1 MFKYLIFVLFLAS
14 ATAMQA
20 SKTAISAIPDS
31 LSENAFAIVDDYEVV
46 FTQTDQNNATYKVS
60 KTVTILSQQGEV
72 YGHFYTYGDKFRE
85 LKDFSGV
92 VKNAAGTVIRKI
104 GKKDLKIS
112 SISEHMAT
120 DNYSIVYEC
129 KVPAY
134 PYTVEYT
141 YTMRWKNGILAYPAF
156 VPLDGYM
163 QSVVKASYTI
173 ELPADKSLR
182 YISNFG
188 ALISDEVV
196 NNKHIYAFTA
206 NNLKAIEKEP
216 LAPSFREIC
225 PRVLVGI
232 SDFCY
237 DSSCGNMVDW
247 KSYGLWVNGLL
258 ANRDVLPDPVISK
271 VRDLVKDAKTDR
283 EKVEILYKYLQDNS
297 RYVSIQLGIGGFQ
310 PIEASSVAKSGY
322 GDCKGLSNLMK
333 AYLNVVDI
341 PSNYCEISTKERDL
355 YEDFA
360 NVSQTDH
367 AILLVPL
374 KNDSIWLE
382 CTSQTLPF
390 GYVHDDI
397 AGHDALVI
405 TAEGGKL
412 CKLPVYSDADN
423 KTISKLTLD
432 IAEDGV
438 AKGNLTLSEYLHAYT
453 NNVSQMTSKDRDKVV
468 SYINRNVK
476 FPKIQLDN
484 ISVTENKTSLPSCIL
499 TADLTAGDFVN
510 KTGTRLFI
518 PVCPLKKSHYDLF
531 SSNKR
536 SYDIQRDYGFSESD
550 TIIYTIPE
558 GYTFE
563 SKPKNIDL
571 DTPYG
576 KLKTTIEQSGGKITY
591 IQNIDIFSGTYNK
604 SEYNDIKAFF
614 GEIAAATKRRIV
626 LKKI

>member
-1 MFKYLIFVLFLAS
+1 MFKYILFTLFFTS
-14 ATAMQA
+14 TIVMQA
-20 SKTAISAIPDS
+20 TGISISAIPDS
-31 LSENAFAIVDDYEVV
+31 LSENAFAVVDNYEAI
-46 FTQTDQNNATYKVS
+46 FSQTDQNNATYKVS

-72 YGHFYTYGDKFRE
+72 YGHFFTYGDKFRE
-85 LKDFSGV
+85 LKDFSGI
-92 VKNAAGTVIRKI
+92 VKNAVGTVIRKI

-112 SISEHMAT
+112 SFSEHMAT

-156 VPLDGYM
+156 VPFDGYM
-163 QSVVKASYTI
+163 QSVVKANYTL
-173 ELPADKSLR
+173 ELPADKNLR
-182 YISNFG
+182 HKSNFG
-188 ALISDEVV
+188 VLISDEVV
-196 NNKHIYAFTA
+196 NNKHVYTFSA
-206 NNLKAIEKEP
+206 NNLKAMEKEP
-216 LAPSFREIC
+216 LAPSYREIC
-225 PRVLVGI
+225 PRVLIGT

-237 DSSCGNMVDW
+237 DSSCGNMEDW

-258 ANRDVLPDPVISK
+258 TDRDVLPEPVISK
-271 VRDLVKDAKTDR
+271 IKDQVKDAKTER

-333 AYLNVVDI
+333 AYLNVVGI
-341 PSNYCEISTKERDL
+341 ASNYCEISMKEKNL
-355 YEDFA
+355 HKDFA

-374 KNDSIWLE
+374 RNDSIWLE

-390 GYVHDDI
+390 GYIHDDI
-397 AGHDALVI
+397 SGHDALVI
-405 TAEGGKL
+405 TAEGGKI
-412 CKLPVYSDADN
+412 CRLPVYSDTDN
-423 KTISKLTLD
+423 KTISKLTLN
-432 IAEDGV
+432 ITEDGA
-438 AKGNLTLSEYLHAYT
+438 AKGNLTLSEYLHTYAY
-453 NNVSQMTSKDRDKVV
+453 NVSRMTSKDRDKVV
-468 SYINRNVK
+468 NYINKNVK
-476 FPKIQLDN
+476 FPKVQLDN
-484 ISVTENKTSLPSCIL
+484 INVTENKASQPSCTL
-499 TADLTAGDFVN
+499 TADLTVGDFVN

-518 PVCPLKKSHYDLF
+518 PICPLKKGHYELF

-536 SYDIQRDYGFSESD
+536 TYDICRDYGFSESD
-550 TIIYTIPE
+550 TIIYIIPD

-563 SKPKNIDL
+563 SIPKDIDL
-571 DTPYG
+571 STPYG
-576 KLKTTIEQSGGKITY
+576 KLKTIIEQSEGRITY
-591 IQNIDIFSGTYNK
+591 TQNIDVFSGIYSK
-604 SEYNDIKAFF
+604 SVYNDIKAFF